1 MRGTQDLD
9 RDINAKGGCVVWKY
23 PVGAETTLRFAAGSI
38 IRVDFDPAGNLCA
51 WVLVFNRDREIT
63 RRVLVR
69 GTGDDLPDG
78 DWVYLNT
85 FTRGAFVFHAF
96 VGWVR

>member
-1 MRGTQDLD
+1 MTSVNLD
-9 RDINAKGGCVVWKY
+9 RNINAKGGCVVWKY
-23 PVGAETTLRFAAGSI
+23 PVVGTETTLRFGAGSI
-38 IRVDFDPAGNLCA
+38 LRVDFDPNGDLCA
-51 WVLVFNRDREIT
+51 WVLVSSRDREIT

-69 GTGDDLPDG
+69 GTGEGLPDG